1 MTKKLLSMPAVL
13 LTLVCFIA
21 IIISRTEKTKE
32 IEMEMISTFL
42 TKKFIQRGIVEP
54 AKQDIY
60 KTGLEL
66 IIADI
71 INILL
76 ILTLGFI
83 TKSFIYA
90 CIYLI
95 MFWTVRR
102 FSGGFHA
109 KTYAVCRIVF
119 IGTYISMICI
129 SAVLHR
135 WLLVSGVCNLIAF
148 ATMYLFA
155 PIPHPNKE
163 LNSKEKKANKL
174 FAMITTLFCIL
185 ISIIL
190 VLLGCK
196 EGLIISLTLL
206 AITILMY
213 VGMLTNAKGG
223 KNNVKNNR

>member
-1 MTKKLLSMPAVL
+1 M
-13 LTLVCFIA
+13 
-21 IIISRTEKTKE
+21 KT
-32 IEMEMISTFL
+32 ISTFL

-76 ILTLGFI
+76 ILTLGVI

-109 KTYAVCRIVF
+109 KTYAVCCIVF
-119 IGTYISMICI
+119 IGTYISLLCI
-129 SAVLHR
+129 SAVIHR
-135 WLLVSGVCNLIAF
+135 WLLVSGVCDLIAF
-148 ATMYLFA
+148 TTMYLFA
-155 PIPHPNKE
+155 PVAHPNKE

-190 VLLGCK
+190 ILLGYK

-213 VGMLTNAKGG
+213 IGMLTNTKGG
-223 KNNVKNNR
+223 KNNVKNSR

>member
-1 MTKKLLSMPAVL
+1 MTKNLLSMPAVL

-42 TKKFIQRGIVEP
+42 IKKFIQRGIVEP

-163 LNSKEKKANKL
+163 LNSKEKKPIN
-174 FAMITTLFCIL
+174 C
-185 ISIIL
+185 
-190 VLLGCK
+190 LL
-196 EGLIISLTLL
+196 
-206 AITILMY
+206 
-213 VGMLTNAKGG
+213 
-223 KNNVKNNR
+223 